1 MSSCEVETV
10 VRKKIL
16 LVDDAKTSLMME
28 QMILSRGAY
37 EFITAKDGQE
47 AVEMAAAEHPDLIL
61 MDIVMPKLDGLQ
73 ACKQIREQDETSEIP
88 IIMVTTRGEAANVEK
103 GFENGCSDYVS
114 KPINANELLSK
125 VKKHLGE

>member
-1 MSSCEVETV
+1 
-10 VRKKIL
+10 
-16 LVDDAKTSLMME
+16 
-28 QMILSRGAY
+28 
-37 EFITAKDGQE
+37 
-47 AVEMAAAEHPDLIL
+47 
-61 MDIVMPKLDGLQ
+61 MDIMMPKMDGLQ

-103 GFENGCSDYVS
+103 GFENGCNDYVS